1 MNEITTYIT
10 GLIITLGISF
20 TFFLTF
26 RPYLKRILLELNGN
40 LEKAANFWVVY
51 SGIILFLVPLVFA
64 MAITPDPDKSLFFQL
79 SKQIRWSL
87 IGVIISFFAFGIAI
101 ISFVPKDKKKE

>member
-1 MNEITTYIT
+1 MNEITTYLI
-10 GLIITLGISF
+10 GLTITLGISSVS
-20 TFFLTF
+20 FFTF

-40 LEKAANFWVVY
+40 LERPASFWVVY

-64 MAITPDPDKSLFFQL
+64 MAITPDPDESLFFQL
-79 SKQIRWSL
+79 SRQVRWSL